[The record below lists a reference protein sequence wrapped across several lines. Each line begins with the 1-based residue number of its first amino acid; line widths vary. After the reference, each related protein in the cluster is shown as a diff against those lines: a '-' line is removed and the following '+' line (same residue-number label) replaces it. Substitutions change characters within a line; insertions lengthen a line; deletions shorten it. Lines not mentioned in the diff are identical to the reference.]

1 MEGAEGEQVPKHIRI
16 GFVPDFE
23 LSQALFVA
31 GCAYIG
37 HGIVRCQNAM
47 HARAMADWLEMEG
60 IPASDEDDID
70 RPDLLQVHAPRTSDP
85 FDIMAGI

>member
-1 MEGAEGEQVPKHIRI
+1 
-16 GFVPDFE
+16 
-23 LSQALFVA
+23 
-31 GCAYIG
+31 
-37 HGIVRCQNAM
+37 M